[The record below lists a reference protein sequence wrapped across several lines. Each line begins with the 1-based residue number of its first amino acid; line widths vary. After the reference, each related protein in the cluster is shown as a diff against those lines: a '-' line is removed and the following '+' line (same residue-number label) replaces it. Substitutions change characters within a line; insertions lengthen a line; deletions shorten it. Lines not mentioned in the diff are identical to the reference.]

1 MAEELISGEG
11 RRFGGMGPCPV
22 CARPGDPPFV
32 EVEGL
37 PVHVGVLWRDATAAR
52 RAPRGAVHM
61 HVCRGCGFVWNGAFD
76 ASLLDYEQPYDNALH
91 GSGLFR
97 AFEAATVD
105 HLVERHGLGGRS
117 VVEVGCGDGRFLGL
131 LCAAGAAAGV
141 GFEPGYRPE
150 RRSPVAGDAV
160 TILAEPYTADH
171 PRRAADLVATR
182 QVLEHME
189 DPVGFLRTIR
199 RGIGGRDTALYVD
212 VPNGAELLAEHAHW
226 DLMYEHCGSYVE
238 PALRAVAEAAGFRP
252 VDVRPAHA
260 GQFLVLEAEPAEP
273 AGLADAEPA
282 GPGDVEPAA
291 GAEAAVAGYVARAG
305 GFGASLRRRV
315 DGWRDRLAGYAR
327 GGQTVVAWGAGGRAA
342 TFFNVVGIGDEVAA
356 VVDLNP
362 AKQNTYLAGTGHEIV
377 PPDRLAEIEPDVVIV
392 VNRVYAD
399 EVRADLD
406 GMGLTPKV
414 EVA

>member
-1 MAEELISGEG
+1 MADGFIGGEG
-11 RRFGGMGPCPV
+11 RRFGGGGECPV
-22 CARPGDPPFV
+22 CARPGDRPFV

-37 PVHVGVLWRDATAAR
+37 PVHVGVLWREAEAAR
-52 RAPRGAVHM
+52 RAPRGAMHM
-61 HVCRGCGFVWNGAFD
+61 HVCRGCGFVWNRAFD

-105 HLVERHGLGGRS
+105 HLVERHGLAGKA
-117 VVEVGCGDGRFLGL
+117 VAEVGCGDGRFLGL

-160 TILAEPYTADH
+160 TILAEPYTAEH

-189 DPVGFLRTIR
+189 DPVAFLGTIR
-199 RGIGGRDTALYVD
+199 RGIGDRATALYVD

-252 VDVRPAHA
+252 LDVRPAHA
-260 GQFLVLEAEPAEP
+260 GQFLVLEAEPALGWPSPTGGASPRRE
-273 AGLADAEPA
+273 AE
-282 GPGDVEPAA
+282 
-291 GAEAAVAGYVARAG
+291 VAPYVARAG
-305 GFGASLRRRV
+305 EFGDSLRRRV
-315 DGWRDRLAGYAR
+315 DGWRERLAGYAR
-327 GGQTVVAWGAGGRAA
+327 GGQTVVAWGVGGRAA

-362 AKQNTYLAGTGHEIV
+362 AKQHTFLAGTGHEIV
-377 PPDRLAEIEPDVVIV
+377 PPDRLTAIDPDVVIV